1 VLTRQ
6 NRRLRW
12 AIRCVLH
19 KKPVTHVDTW
29 KGGQLLQGDCPECWQ
44 RTLVA
49 NAWYPAFHRR
59 QALVRRNVP
68 RSELRNSLLR
78 WVWDTEQ
85 ARADRTWREQPD
97 RPPQPPSGGGTRVR
111 LRAVAA

>member
-12 AIRCVLH
+12 AIRCILH
-19 KKPVTHVDTW
+19 KKPATHVET
-29 KGGQLLQGDCPECWQ
+29 GRHGQLRGDCPDCWR

-49 NAWYPAFHRR
+49 NAWLPAFLRR
-59 QALVRRNVP
+59 QALVRRNT
-68 RSELRNSLLR
+68 RGELRFSLLM

-85 ARADRTWREQPD
+85 ARADRTWRF
-97 RPPQPPSGGGTRVR
+97 
-111 LRAVAA
+111 LML